1 MWWERAE
8 VVEEDKPEI
17 ETDTWDVPPVHLT
30 AGEVIDYGGR
40 EPD

>member
-1 MWWERAE
+1 VWWERAE

-17 ETDTWDVPPVHLT
+17 ETDTWDVLPVHLT
-30 AGEVIDYGGR
+30 TGEVIDYGGR